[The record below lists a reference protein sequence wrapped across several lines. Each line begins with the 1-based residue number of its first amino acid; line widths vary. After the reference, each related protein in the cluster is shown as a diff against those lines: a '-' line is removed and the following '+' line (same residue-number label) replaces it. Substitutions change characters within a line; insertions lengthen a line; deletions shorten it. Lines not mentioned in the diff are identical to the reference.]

1 MTFNRTPSQPASEVL
16 DMGFPH
22 LYELNFHHSPDPMK
36 SPLNCLA
43 VNRPASTSAK
53 EIPPQDSPLDMCF
66 DALLVQHEHP
76 DQMPLDMGFGMHPVD
91 HAPPAQH
98 EHPDQM
104 PLDMGF
110 GMHPVDH
117 APLAQHE
124 HPDQMSLDMG
134 FGMHPVDHAPLAQ
147 HEHLDQMSLDMGF
160 GINPVDHLPDQSVD
174 LEPEDR
180 PLDMG
185 FGIHPVHD
193 FPDQSL
199 DNRLDDMHLDMGFET
214 LDPVHVLPDH
224 SVGGPE
230 PIGFVIQRAVQDL
243 CLAIHWLEMER
254 NHGTMSP
261 EEVSVSWEVLQ
272 STNELLLSFQL
283 ISIYR
288 LST

>member
-53 EIPPQDSPLDMCF
+53 EIPLQDSPLDMCF
-66 DALLVQHEHP
+66 DALPVQHEHP

-98 EHPDQM
+98 EHP
-104 PLDMGF
+104 
-110 GMHPVDH
+110 
-117 APLAQHE
+117 
-124 HPDQMSLDMG
+124 
-134 FGMHPVDHAPLAQ
+134 
-147 HEHLDQMSLDMGF
+147 DQMSLDMGF

-185 FGIHPVHD
+185 FGIHLVHD

-243 CLAIHWLEMER
+243 RLAIHWLEMER

-261 EEVSVSWEVLQ
+261 EEVSVSQEVLQ